1 MAFLGKFHVSFRCV
15 FQTAYWFLL
24 LLCKHF
30 QIFHISPVFLC
41 PERMQHRIK
50 DSFWTS
56 LMGESCQPEAVCR
69 GGLCCYQNFSPENSF
84 LYSILTHFVAVSC
97 SVMSDSS
104 QPHGLQHARLPCPS
118 PSPRVCLNSCPWV
131 SDAIWPSPPLL
142 PSSPFV
148 FSLSQHQGLFQ
159 WFRSS
164 HQVTKV
170 LELQLQHQ
178 SFQWNQF
185 NSVQPLSRV
194 WLFGTPW
201 TSLSITNSQSLLKLM
216 SIE

>member
-118 PSPRVCLNSCPWV
+118 PSPRVCLNSCPLSQWCYLT
-131 SDAIWPSPPLL
+131 IWSSAAPFSFCLQSFPASRSYPASQLFASGGQSVGTSASASVL
-142 PSSPFV
+142 PMNIHGW
-148 FSLSQHQGLFQ
+148 FSLGL
-159 WFRSS
+159 
-164 HQVTKV
+164 TG
-170 LELQLQHQ
+170 LITLQ
-178 SFQWNQF
+178 SKG
-185 NSVQPLSRV
+185 VA
-194 WLFGTPW
+194 TP
-201 TSLSITNSQSLLKLM
+201 
-216 SIE
+216 